1 MLENLIK
8 IGWNFLLLLPWHLT
22 DLRRTKMGSLCC
34 LINGFCFWEWPL
46 KLCGNCCM
54 LYEMKKWGVLRSN
67 KVEKMKCINWKTSFP
82 FRRNLRPLGA
92 DADSFSK
99 LIWQA
104 DIKQSKGE
112 AECSKFNEWNRI
124 WSTMQSIRFTYWF
137 QGLGYRADFEA
148 LPPSPHCHT
157 ASSCHRRSFSLG
169 YGIYPGWNWSG
180 MVTYWFFYTYLW
192 LSLTC
197 ILSYLE
203 K

>member
-22 DLRRTKMGSLCC
+22 DLRRTRMGSLCC
-34 LINGFCFWEWPL
+34 LINGFCFWEWLL
-46 KLCGNCCM
+46 KLCGNCCI
-54 LYEMKKWGVLRSN
+54 LYKMKKWGVLRSN

-112 AECSKFNEWNRI
+112 AECSNFGHASITEMDIYFFNL
-124 WSTMQSIRFTYWF
+124 FH
-137 QGLGYRADFEA
+137 LRAI
-148 LPPSPHCHT
+148 PVRGS
-157 ASSCHRRSFSLG
+157 RSEPWVECS
-169 YGIYPGWNWSG
+169 
-180 MVTYWFFYTYLW
+180 
-192 LSLTC
+192 
-197 ILSYLE
+197 
-203 K
+203 